1 VKDLNSNEV
10 EVNNYPNPFTNHTT
24 FDLYL
29 PTASDVELEIY
40 SLSGQ
45 KIQTLIN
52 GQLTAG
58 LQTVC
63 WFGDNSQ
70 GSKVNSGI
78 YFYRLRIGDF
88 EVIKKLILMDE

>member
-1 VKDLNSNEV
+1 
-10 EVNNYPNPFTNHTT
+10 
-24 FDLYL
+24 
-29 PTASDVELEIY
+29 
-40 SLSGQ
+40 
-45 KIQTLIN
+45 LIN